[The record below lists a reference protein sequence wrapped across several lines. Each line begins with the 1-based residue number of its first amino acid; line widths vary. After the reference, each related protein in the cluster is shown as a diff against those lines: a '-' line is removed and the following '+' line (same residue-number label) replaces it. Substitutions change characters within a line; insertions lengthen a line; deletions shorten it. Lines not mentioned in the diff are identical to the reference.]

1 MTHSAYKLF
10 LIIMAFIYATIGVV
24 WLIVPSKN
32 QIAEKLVIQA
42 VEQKTEQVK
51 LQAKQKVEIAIRNAI
66 VPTVPV
72 SKPITSWLYYIKDVD
87 VDKVVEAKVDMVVID
102 LETKTAPITKVQV
115 QKLKDS
121 GKVVIAYLSLG
132 EAEDY
137 RGYWDEQWKPG
148 NPEWLGKQS
157 TVWKGNYVVKDLMSK
172 QWTEVSKALISQ
184 AKQLGFDGIV
194 VAGVNGTNGQAD
206 LYLTRVAEFAKKDN
220 ENFKVF
226 VQDYLSD
233 QLFDKID
240 GVIKQGLTYNL
251 FGIANKNVT
260 DQVAKLKQWTARN
273 KKVFVV
279 EFVDQT
285 KWQIANKTIVDNQ
298 FLGYNG
304 PLELNS
310 VQAK

>member
-1 MTHSAYKLF
+1 
-10 LIIMAFIYATIGVV
+10 MAFIYATIGVV

-102 LETKTAPITKVQV
+102 LETKTGPITKVEV
-115 QKLKDS
+115 QRIKDS

-137 RGYWDEQWKPG
+137 RPYWDQQWKPG
-148 NPEWLGKQS
+148 HPEWLGKQS

-172 QWTEVSKALISQ
+172 EWTEVSKKQLTTV
-184 AKQLGFDGIV
+184 KQLGFDGIV
-194 VAGVNGTNGQAD
+194 VAGVNGSNGQAD

-220 ENFKVF
+220 DDFKVF

-240 GVIKQGLTYNL
+240 GVVKQGLTYNL
-251 FGIANKNVT
+251 FGVANKNVAA
-260 DQVAKLKQWTARN
+260 QVARLKQWTERN

-279 EFVDQT
+279 EFVDPT
-285 KWQIANKTIVDNQ
+285 KWQIANKTIADNQ
-298 FLGYNG
+298 WLGYNG
-304 PLELNS
+304 PVELNAIN
-310 VQAK
+310 VK